1 MEFSAEKFQQNA
13 LKNFFGEDNK
23 LCSSKTGVYSAIPRV
38 AVSLD
43 ANYIFWHI
51 ASMLAKASG
60 PTIYNRHDDYPV
72 PTLVPDLIL
81 AISG

>member
-13 LKNFFGEDNK
+13 LKNFFGESNK

-60 PTIYNRHDDYPV
+60 VT
-72 PTLVPDLIL
+72 
-81 AISG
+81 